1 MSNFA
6 EETLGKYYINR
17 VMKVNITGDVMGI
30 PCGPDGNGT
39 LPLCPASI
47 LKAHNPSLNT

>member
-6 EETLGKYYINR
+6 EETLGKYYINQ

-30 PCGPDGNGT
+30 PCGPDGM
-39 LPLCPASI
+39 
-47 LKAHNPSLNT
+47 